1 MKPLTN
7 PEYFAFTNH
16 FNQSMLK
23 KRIQMMNKRKPAWN
37 VVGKY
42 GLFIATIWL
51 CAAFTKPYQEQVK
64 VMLLTKVPVLKKVH
78 KTPSAALLQDFV
90 WKTPTKKA
98 SPQDSSLGNET
109 TSNEIPVPKISSTKY
124 VVYKGDYLHLL
135 ITAKTPF
142 EELVKIRQELDQHGL
157 GIDIITWQMDSSGR
171 YIRKAEM
178 LVKSFSS
185 MPRLIKR
192 GEDTDSRPIEPIA
205 VILLFQK
212 SPQTISLE
220 QSRKTSLTIPLLE
233 GTTPQEQSLK
243 HLAQLDNWLAHF
255 DGRWS
260 QASYEIINRYRQLG
274 IYNVPTSM
282 FLAKSLTKETTPHF
296 HQAFAIMTNSQ
307 HQDVI
312 KVNESLHKAK
322 FRLND
327 NPALLSDIESI
338 PIEKFKHAIKYE
350 VEDKKSNLHEINILV
365 YTTKDN
371 KP

>member
-1 MKPLTN
+1 MKPLFN
-7 PEYFAFTNH
+7 PEHFAFTNH

-23 KRIQMMNKRKPAWN
+23 KRIQMMNKRKSAWYAI
-37 VVGKY
+37 GKY
-42 GLFIATIWL
+42 GLFISAIWV
-51 CAAFTKPYQEQVK
+51 CAAFTQPYQEQVK
-64 VMLLTKVPVLKKVH
+64 VMLLKKVPVLKEVH
-78 KTPSAALLQDFV
+78 KTPSLALLKDFV
-90 WKTPTKKA
+90 WKTPQEA
-98 SPQDSSLGNET
+98 SLQDSSLATETTPNET
-109 TSNEIPVPKISSTKY
+109 PVPKISSTKY

-185 MPRLIKR
+185 MPRLIQR
-192 GEDTDSRPIEPIA
+192 GKDTDSSPIEPIA
-205 VILLFQK
+205 VMLLFQK

-307 HQDVI
+307 RQDVI

-338 PIEKFKHAIKYE
+338 PIQKFKHAIKYE
-350 VEDKKSNLHEINILV
+350 VEDKKANLHEINILV
-365 YTTKDN
+365 YTIKDN
-371 KP
+371 

>member
-7 PEYFAFTNH
+7 PEYFTFTNH

-23 KRIQMMNKRKPAWN
+23 KRIQMMNKRKSAWYAI
-37 VVGKY
+37 GKY
-42 GLFIATIWL
+42 GLFISAIWV

-64 VMLLTKVPVLKKVH
+64 VMLLTKVPVLKEVH
-78 KTPSAALLQDFV
+78 KTPSLAPLKDFV
-90 WKTPTKKA
+90 WKTPQEA
-98 SPQDSSLGNET
+98 SPQDSSLATET
-109 TSNEIPVPKISSTKY
+109 TPNEIPVPKISSTKY

-185 MPRLIKR
+185 MPRLIQR
-192 GEDTDSRPIEPIA
+192 GKDTDSSPIEPIA
-205 VILLFQK
+205 VMLLFQK

-296 HQAFAIMTNSQ
+296 HQAFAIMINSQ
-307 HQDVI
+307 RQDVI
-312 KVNESLHKAK
+312 KVNESLRKAK

-327 NPALLSDIESI
+327 NPALLSDIESV
-338 PIEKFKHAIKYE
+338 PIQKFKHAIKYE
-350 VEDKKSNLHEINILV
+350 VEDKKANLHEINILV
-365 YTTKDN
+365 YTIKDN
-371 KP
+371 